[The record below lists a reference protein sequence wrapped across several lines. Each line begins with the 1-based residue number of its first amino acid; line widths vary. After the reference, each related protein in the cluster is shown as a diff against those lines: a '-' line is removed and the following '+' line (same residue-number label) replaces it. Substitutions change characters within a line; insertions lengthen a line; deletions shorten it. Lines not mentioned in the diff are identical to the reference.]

1 MAENTED
8 MQKLINVLV
17 VWCNNNCLKVNLS
30 KSKVM
35 HFRNPSVD
43 RSNYQFILNG
53 EVFDYVSSYQYLG
66 LVLNEFL
73 DYQFMAKAVA
83 RSASRALGLLIVKS
97 KAHGGFQHN
106 IFTKLFDTL
115 VWSVINYGSAI
126 WGTREFSCI
135 SAVQNRAMRFYMG
148 VGKYTPN
155 DAIAGDMGWKPPY
168 VKQWTNIFR
177 HWSRCTKMENNRLNS
192 KVFKWSIRKG
202 SYKIKNWS
210 YLVMEML
217 KCYNMERFC
226 NINQYIL
233 DKNTIFHLEEEMFNK
248 YKTDWCTRMDSYG
261 QGSKLRTYKLYKF
274 SYCTEQYLLQNIPI
288 RYRSAFAKFR
298 CGVAP
303 LKIETGRYERK
314 ELDERLCINCDN
326 VEDEKHVLLKCP
338 LYEDL
343 RQSMFIDVVGHNNNF
358 LTLSDNEKNLFLF
371 NNDTV
376 CYSVAKTCHNILLR
390 RNSILGGRE

>member
-1 MAENTED
+1 MG
-8 MQKLINVLV
+8 LV
-17 VWCNNNCLKVNLS
+17 V
-30 KSKVM
+30 
-35 HFRNPSVD
+35 
-43 RSNYQFILNG
+43 
-53 EVFDYVSSYQYLG
+53 
-66 LVLNEFL
+66 NEFL

-83 RSASRALGLLIVKS
+83 RSASRALGLLVVKS
-97 KAHGGFQHN
+97 KTHGGFQHN

-135 SAVQNRAMRFYMG
+135 TAVQNRVMRFYMG
-148 VGKYTPN
+148 VGKYTLN
-155 DAIAGDMGWKPPY
+155 DAVAGDMGWKPPY

-177 HWSRCTKMENNRLNS
+177 HWSRCTKMENNRINY
-192 KVFKWSIRKG
+192 KVFKWSIRKD

-210 YLVMEML
+210 YQVMEML

-233 DKNTIFHLEEEMFNK
+233 DKNTIYHLEQKKFNK

-261 QGSKLRTYKLYKF
+261 QGSKLRTYKLFKF

-288 RYRSAFAKFR
+288 RYRSAFVKFR

-303 LKIETGRYERK
+303 LNIETGRYERK
-314 ELDERLCINCDN
+314 ELNEILYINCGN
-326 VEDEKHVLLKCP
+326 LEDEKHVLLQCP

-358 LTLSDNEKNLFLF
+358 LTLSDNDTFIFLF

-376 CYSVAKTCHNILLR
+376 CNSVAKTCHNILLR
-390 RNSILGGRE
+390 RNSILYH